1 MGVVCKYRNAT
12 LNKFAAVKM
21 IISKDLSEAAM
32 VRFQR
37 EGQAA
42 AKLQHPGIVAVHD
55 LGVTEYGDPY
65 MIMDYYEGETLEEL
79 LNRKFQFSLAQLE
92 TIFSQ
97 CAEAMQHAHA
107 QGVLHRDLKP
117 SNIMVTNLRSDK
129 LVIKILDFGI
139 AKILDDNG
147 EFTTTVGL
155 NAGSPLYMS
164 PEQSQGS
171 PLDIRADIYSLGCV
185 FYAALVGEPPFSG
198 KNSLEIALQHQKE
211 KPRPISQIPHLKAC
225 PPNVSNTIMQ
235 MLEKDPWN
243 RPQTMREVCNLLQ
256 KRPQTSRTN
265 RKNKVIW
272 IGVAIT
278 LLFIIIVVA
287 LFSLNTPHVEGVRV
301 RSSQRLEDSPS
312 PTRIREIVNKYPTI
326 DPTKSQLFTLAKRNP
341 SRIDVRNSDITDT
354 DCSALLLAPNLK
366 ELNLVDNDLTD
377 AGVQIISQISGLRT
391 LNLEGNTRISD
402 AGLKYISPSRTI
414 RELNLRHTKINDE
427 GMQDLARMTQLEEV
441 HLDDTEITDRGL
453 TMLGDL
459 KNLTNLQLNNDAITD
474 GALQTVSKTWP
485 NLKVL
490 KIGGGLITAK
500 GLNALKN
507 LTKLEQLSLAH
518 CTNIGKEE
526 IRAVS
531 RLKSL
536 KVFESGENFNDS
548 DTEILCRNPG
558 WTELRLNGSVTGK
571 TLQLLMNEKNL
582 VKLKIIGTF
591 EASPSVKEKFH
602 RTLPECKTALSPM
615 EMMVRAFSRDRESQK
630 LLTSP

>member
-55 LGVTEYGDPY
+55 LGVTEFGDPY

-79 LNRKFQFSLAQLE
+79 LDRKFQFSLAQLE
-92 TIFSQ
+92 SIFSQ
-97 CAEAMQHAHA
+97 CAEAMQHAHG

-129 LVIKILDFGI
+129 QVIKILDFGI

-171 PLDIRADIYSLGCV
+171 PVDIRADIYSLGCV
-185 FYAALVGEPPFSG
+185 FYAALVGEPPFNG
-198 KNSLEIALQHQKE
+198 KNSLEISLQHQKE

-243 RPQTMREVCNLLQ
+243 RPQTMKEVCNLLQ

-265 RKNKVIW
+265 RKKKVIW

-278 LLFIIIVVA
+278 LLCIIMAVA
-287 LFSLNTPHVEGVRV
+287 FFSLNTAHIEGVR
-301 RSSQRLEDSPS
+301 SSRRAEDSAS
-312 PTRIREIVNKYPTI
+312 PDRIREIVNKYPTI
-326 DPTKSQLFTLAKRNP
+326 DPTKSQLFSLAQRNP
-341 SRIDVRNSDITDT
+341 TRIDVRNSDVADR
-354 DCSALLLAPNLK
+354 DCSALLLAPNLQ
-366 ELNLVDNDLTD
+366 ELSLVDNELTD
-377 AGVQIISQISGLRT
+377 AGVQIISQIPGLRT

-402 AGLKYISPSRTI
+402 VGLKYISPSRTI

-427 GMQDLARMTQLEEV
+427 GMKDLARMTQLEKL
-441 HLDDTEITDRGL
+441 HLDDTEVTDRGVN
-453 TMLGDL
+453 MLGDL

-474 GALQTVSKTWP
+474 GALQTISKTWP
-485 NLKVL
+485 NLTVL
-490 KIGGGLITAK
+490 KIGGGIISAK

-507 LTKLEQLSLAH
+507 LTKLEQLGLAH
-518 CTNIGKEE
+518 CTNISKEE

-531 RLKSL
+531 RLRSL
-536 KVFESGENFNDS
+536 KMFESGENFNDS

-558 WTELRLNGSVTGK
+558 WVELRLNGTVTGK
-571 TLQLLMNEKNL
+571 TLQLLMTEKNL
-582 VKLKIIGTF
+582 VKLKIVGSL
-591 EASPSVKEKFH
+591 EASPSIKEKFH
-602 RTLPECKTALSPM
+602 NTLPNCKVALAPT
-615 EMMVRAFSRDRESQK
+615 ELMVKAFSRDREAHK
-630 LLTSP
+630 ALTSP